1 MTSLNRHE
9 RRAKL
14 AQGLS
19 VFLFFRRD
27 AGGKLFFY
35 PVEIP
40 ADQLDENIRLNPG
53 TVKVEDNQGNLAWRE
68 PS

>member
-1 MTSLNRHE
+1 MNRHE
-9 RRAKL
+9 RRAMR
-14 AQGLS
+14 AGGLT
-19 VFLFFRRD
+19 VFLFFRTD

-40 ADQLDENIRLNPG
+40 ADQLEENIRLNPG
-53 TVKVEDNQGNLAWRE
+53 TVRVEDNQGNVVWRE